1 MGSGPGLGQPVGVCG
16 GEQGWGDQKTGETA
30 HFGTWEGDLGW
41 KYGLH
46 IPRSGVSSQM
56 LRHNPCESHSIPC
69 PPLLTGIP
77 VRLCACGLHRE
88 ISVKGRWP

>member
-1 MGSGPGLGQPVGVCG
+1 MGSGPDLGQPVGVCG

-56 LRHNPCESHSIPC
+56 LRHNPCESHSIRVPHFSRAS
-69 PPLLTGIP
+69 PSGSVLVVSTG
-77 VRLCACGLHRE
+77 RYQ
-88 ISVKGRWP
+88 